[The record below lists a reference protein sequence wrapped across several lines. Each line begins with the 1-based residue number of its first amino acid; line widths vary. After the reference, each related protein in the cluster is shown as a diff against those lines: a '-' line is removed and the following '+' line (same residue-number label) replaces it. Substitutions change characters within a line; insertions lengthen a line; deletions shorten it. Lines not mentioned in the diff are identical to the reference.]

1 MGRMEAFFFYFTQD
15 DNNSQRRG
23 HLERNMQKGK
33 TSDVNKIFFLYK
45 HMHIFHPALP
55 WKETENWLT
64 HLQFI
69 AGIYIEWKNHACLG
83 S

>member
-33 TSDVNKIFFLYK
+33 TSDVNKIFFC
-45 HMHIFHPALP
+45 INICTFFILP
-55 WKETENWLT
+55 YHGRRQKIGLP
-64 HLQFI
+64 I
-69 AGIYIEWKNHACLG
+69 C
-83 S
+83 SS